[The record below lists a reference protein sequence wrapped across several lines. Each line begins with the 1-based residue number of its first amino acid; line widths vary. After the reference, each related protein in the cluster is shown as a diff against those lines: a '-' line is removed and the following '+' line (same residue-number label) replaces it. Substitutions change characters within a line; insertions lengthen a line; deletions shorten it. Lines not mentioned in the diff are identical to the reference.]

1 MEVTVVDVIRQM
13 EYAVPSIITVTCM
26 LTAVIKG
33 IFKIE
38 KSWVN
43 HLISWVLAVA
53 CSVGFVALTALT
65 FGLGGWDYAVGAVC
79 GIFVG
84 ASANGV
90 YDWQTVQSLFDA
102 ITSLFG
108 GRELIARKR
117 ARMANTE

>member
-1 MEVTVVDVIRQM
+1 M
-13 EYAVPSIITVTCM
+13 EYVVPSVITVTCM
-26 LTAVIKG
+26 FTAALKG

-38 KSWVN
+38 KAWVN

-53 CSVGFVALTALT
+53 FSVGLVALKALT

-90 YDWQTVQSLFDA
+90 YDWQTMQTFFDA
-102 ITSLFG
+102 ITQVFG

-117 ARMANTE
+117 ARAASE